1 MVSGE
6 RARIVKALGQKR
18 LLRDE
23 QYGRRENDIEINRI
37 EQEIDNKLFDKQNYE
52 FLSQDQ
58 QSLDKEKADIV
69 GQINRYQ

>member
-58 QSLDKEKADIV
+58 QSLDKEKADIE